1 MRWWVWLA
9 FIVMTQSAYAQGAQK
24 RVALV
29 IGNSDYQK
37 PGVNDLPNA
46 RRDAEAIGRL
56 LIGIGFSVTAKYDLG
71 YDGMRLA
78 LRDFGTTAEGAD
90 AALIHF
96 AGHGI
101 ELSLGGG
108 NFLVPVDAELKSPS
122 AARQEM
128 FSLSALEE
136 AVASARGL
144 KLIILDACRDN
155 PFPQTVTRG
164 AADRGLA
171 RPEPR
176 ERILVAF
183 SARHGTKAQDGVA
196 GGLSPFATALI
207 EHLPTPGEEIRFIMG
222 RVEDAVIKATSGV
235 QQPFTYGSLG
245 GEKVYLTPPQE
256 QTNPKPGQSEA
267 VTPPVIKP
275 DPVVGEAERAW
286 QLVDPTSKDQLRAIE
301 RRFPNTFYADLAS
314 ARIVE
319 IERNEVERFQQEE
332 EGSARDKAE
341 KTLQE
346 ANRRAEAERAAAAE
360 QQARLDALRKPPP
373 KSYSYVWDTRPP
385 DDFLALRTEPSS
397 RTGSRIA
404 KMPNGTLLEVIEKRP
419 DGWWYVR
426 TIEGLEGWTKYA
438 NENGSRV
445 WIYCCR
451 SR

>member
-1 MRWWVWLA
+1 MRWLVWLA
-9 FIVMTQSAYAQGAQK
+9 FIVVAQPAFAQGAQK

-46 RRDAEAIGRL
+46 TRDAEAVGKL
-56 LIGIGFSVTAKYDLG
+56 LTKIGFSVTAKYDLG
-71 YDGMRLA
+71 YDGMRIA
-78 LRDFGTTAEGAD
+78 LRDFAAAAEGAD

-101 ELSLGGG
+101 ELSLAGG

-222 RVEDAVIKATSGV
+222 RVEDAVIKATSGA

-245 GEKVYLTPPQE
+245 GDKVYLTPPQE
-256 QTNPKPGQSEA
+256 QQTPKPGQADAATTS
-267 VTPPVIKP
+267 PPVKT

-301 RRFPNTFYADLAS
+301 RRFPDTFYADVARS
-314 ARIVE
+314 RIVE
-319 IERNEVERFQQEE
+319 IERRESDAARGQESERLQREQAEQVLR
-332 EGSARDKAE
+332 AR
-341 KTLQE
+341 
-346 ANRRAEAERAAAAE
+346 E
-360 QQARLDALRKPPP
+360 QQARLDALKKPAPAE

-385 DDFLALRTEPSS
+385 DDFLALRSEPSS

-404 KMPNGTLLEVIEKRP
+404 KMPNGTLLEVIEKRT

-426 TIEGLEGWTKYA
+426 TIDGLEGWTKYA